1 MGEARRRRLAG
12 EAPGGPFGACP
23 VPGREDLTCPLPR
36 WRTDVVLRHAREHPW
51 PGNVPLDCPYHR
63 LDTTAIT
70 EPGRKVRLLL
80 SLDVGYHNSGWFA
93 NSDYESCLHLSVS
106 YPRPDVRRA
115 YRARPDLGVPH
126 AYTGMDLETPADDEV
141 RAWGLVFYG
150 PEHAPKAWFEP
161 AASVFDP
168 YRMPNVVHLRLFLD
182 KGGRAFT
189 PKGEPYHIR
198 PWADGSSPR
207 KVTEGRLGADVR

>member
-1 MGEARRRRLAG
+1 MGEARRRKAAG
-12 EAPGGPFGACP
+12 EAPRPQGFP
-23 VPGREDLTCPLPR
+23 VPGRDSLTCPLPE
-36 WRTDVVLRHAREHPW
+36 WLVKATLSHAKAHPW
-51 PGNVPLDCPYHR
+51 PGNVPLDCPHHK
-63 LDTTAIT
+63 LDTTAVT
-70 EPGRKVRLLL
+70 EQGRPVRLLL

-93 NSDYESCLHLSVS
+93 NSDYESCYHLSVS
-106 YPRPDVRRA
+106 YPRPHVARL
-115 YRARPDLGVPH
+115 YRARPDLGVPRDRV
-126 AYTGMDLETPADDEV
+126 GMDLETPSDDEV

-182 KGGRAFT
+182 RQGRPFL
-189 PKGEPYHIR
+189 PEGEPYTIR

-207 KVTEGRLGADVR
+207 KVAEGRLGADVR

>member
-1 MGEARRRRLAG
+1 MGEAKRRRLAG
-12 EAPGGPFGACP
+12 EAPRGPFGASP

-36 WRTDVVLRHAREHPW
+36 WRVEATLRHAKAHPW
-51 PGNVPLDCPYHR
+51 PGNVPLDCPHHK

-70 EPGRKVRLLL
+70 EPGRFARLLL
-80 SLDVGYHNSGWFA
+80 SVDVGYHNSGWFA

-106 YPRPDVRRA
+106 YPRPDVSRA
-115 YRARPDLGVPH
+115 YRARPELGRPLGW
-126 AYTGMDLETPADDEV
+126 TGMDLETPADDEV
-141 RAWGLVFYG
+141 RAWGLVFFG

-182 KGGRAFT
+182 KQGRPFI
-189 PKGEPYHIR
+189 PEGEPYTIR

-207 KVTEGRLGADVR
+207 KITEGRLGADVR

>member
-1 MGEARRRRLAG
+1 MSE
-12 EAPGGPFGACP
+12 PPFTSP
-23 VPGREDLTCPLPR
+23 VPGRDDLTCPLPR
-36 WRTDVVLRHAREHPW
+36 AAIKATVKHARAHPW
-51 PGNVPLDCPYHR
+51 PGNVPLDCPAHR
-63 LDTTAIT
+63 LDTSAIT
-70 EPGRKVRLLL
+70 EPGRPTRLLL
-80 SLDVGYHNSGWFA
+80 SVDVGYHNSGWFA

-106 YPRPDVRRA
+106 WPRPDVPRV
-115 YRARPDLGVPH
+115 YRARPDLGVH
-126 AYTGMDLETPADDEV
+126 RDRIGIDLETPTDDEV

-150 PEHAPKAWFEP
+150 PLHAPKAWFEP

-182 KGGRAFT
+182 KGGRPFT

>member
-1 MGEARRRRLAG
+1 VADDGINAYEV
-12 EAPGGPFGACP
+12 PGRDDLRCP
-23 VPGREDLTCPLPR
+23 VPRHVIRAMLA
-36 WRTDVVLRHAREHPW
+36 HARAHPW
-51 PGNVPLDCPYHR
+51 PGNRPLDCPRHF

-70 EPGRKVRLLL
+70 EPGRKTRVLL

-106 YPRPDVRRA
+106 YPRPEVPKA
-115 YRARPDLGVPH
+115 YRARPELGQPDDYV
-126 AYTGMDLETPADDEV
+126 GMDLETPADDEV

-182 KGGRAFT
+182 KGGRPFI
-189 PKGEPYHIR
+189 PRGEPYKIR
-198 PWADGSSPR
+198 PWADGSSP
-207 KVTEGRLGADVR
+207 KKITEGRLGADVR